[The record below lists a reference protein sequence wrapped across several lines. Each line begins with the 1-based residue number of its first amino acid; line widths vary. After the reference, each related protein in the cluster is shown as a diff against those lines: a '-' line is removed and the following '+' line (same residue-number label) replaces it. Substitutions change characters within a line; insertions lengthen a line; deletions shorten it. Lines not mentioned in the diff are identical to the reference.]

1 MKVNILK
8 IHTGGNDSDD
18 AFEYLAEATEAGE
31 RYYYRVS
38 DTTIEI
44 TKIQYDH
51 VIANPN
57 PYYFSTALRLHFL
70 IVKKN
75 KKVIGLNFT

>member
-18 AFEYLAEATEAGE
+18 AFEYLAKATEVGG

-38 DTTIEI
+38 GITIEI
-44 TKIQYDH
+44 TKTQYDH
-51 VIANPN
+51 VIANPRL
-57 PYYFSTALRLHFL
+57 YYFSTALKLHFL
-70 IVKKN
+70 IVKKI
-75 KKVIGLNFT
+75 KK